1 MVMLA
6 MQLANSLST
15 GSCRESVA
23 VSDGEASLAT
33 HAGESLMLVHSLRP
47 V

>member
-1 MVMLA
+1 MIMLA
-6 MQLANSLST
+6 MQLANSPST
-15 GSCRESVA
+15 GSYRESGA

-33 HAGESLMLVHSLRP
+33 HASETLMIVHSLRP